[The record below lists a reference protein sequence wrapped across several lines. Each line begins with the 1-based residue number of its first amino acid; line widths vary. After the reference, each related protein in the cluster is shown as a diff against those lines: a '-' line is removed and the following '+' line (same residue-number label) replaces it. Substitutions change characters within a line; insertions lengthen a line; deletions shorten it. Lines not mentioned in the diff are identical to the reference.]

1 MVSDWTLIYTSAKQG
16 PSTILGSG
24 GKSSKQKREIPH
36 LHGLVELT
44 FCSHK
49 TEDNLNT
56 HIKKISSYRIE
67 NGKKDSGIMPSKF

>member
-24 GKSSKQKREIPH
+24 GNSSKQKREISH

-56 HIKKISSYRIE
+56 HIKKIKQDRGVGVLQWGWFAI
-67 NGKKDSGIMPSKF
+67 